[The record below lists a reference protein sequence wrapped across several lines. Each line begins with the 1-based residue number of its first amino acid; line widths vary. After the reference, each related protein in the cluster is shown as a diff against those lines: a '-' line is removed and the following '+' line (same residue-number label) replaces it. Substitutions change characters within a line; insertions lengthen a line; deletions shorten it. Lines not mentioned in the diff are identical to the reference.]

1 MPLDNVSNIVL
12 VLSGKGGVG
21 KSSVT
26 VQLALALSAAGQNV
40 GILDID
46 LTGPSIPRLLGI
58 ESRKVTQAPG
68 GWLPVE
74 VHKARREGVNSAHT
88 DTPSATAARGSLHA
102 LSLAFLLPSRESAV
116 IWRGPKKTAMIRQFV
131 SDIRWPPGTDYLL
144 IDTPPGT
151 SDEHIAIV
159 EELHKLAPPGQE
171 PAIATGDNTNLNRQP
186 RLVGAVVVTTPQAI
200 STADVRKELNFCQK
214 TSVPVIG
221 VIENMS
227 GYVCPCCGEVSSLFS
242 KGGGRIMSQEMHV
255 NFLGEVPIDTT
266 FVDVVEGKAT
276 DQQDVLVGGAVHEE
290 QELFERYQ
298 GCNLSKIFAG
308 FASTIQENVIDPNPQ
323 HRNILANF
331 LQSHLTMSPA
341 DLEASNPSAATHE
354 TPLLANTRDS
364 HAAKAAQGNAS
375 SVERVRRWL
384 RTFLDSKYGHYSV
397 FLLVSLDIT
406 SIFAE
411 FLITLHICEHKRDK
425 GFNEEGWEQV
435 EQSLGDIGLAF
446 SSLFVAE
453 LLASVFAFGLS
464 YFKSPFH
471 VFDAIVIVLAFII
484 DLLLKGPLQ
493 EAGSLVVVLRLWR
506 VFKIVEEFSTNA
518 NDKMEDLYEEI
529 NHLKRENEKVRSESD
544 NAKEEI
550 GELKRRLQSVST

>member
-58 ESRKVTQAPG
+58 ESKKVTQAPG

-74 VHKARREGVNSAHT
+74 VHKARPEGLNDSNSSGTA
-88 DTPSATAARGSLHA
+88 SATTARGSLHA

-159 EELHKLAPPGQE
+159 EELHKLAPPG
-171 PAIATGDNTNLNRQP
+171 
-186 RLVGAVVVTTPQAI
+186 AI
-200 STADVRKELNFCQK
+200 STSDVRKELNFCQK

-242 KGGGRIMSQEMHV
+242 KGGGRIMAQEMQV

-276 DQQDVLVGGAVHEE
+276 DQHNVLIGGAVHED

-298 GCNLSKIFAG
+298 GRRDPPAG
-308 FASTIQENVIDPNPQ
+308 TAAHGHAST
-323 HRNILANF
+323 
-331 LQSHLTMSPA
+331 
-341 DLEASNPSAATHE
+341 
-354 TPLLANTRDS
+354 
-364 HAAKAAQGNAS
+364 
-375 SVERVRRWL
+375 VERVRRWL
-384 RTFLDSKYGHYSV
+384 RTFLNSKYGHYFV
-397 FLLVSLDIT
+397 FLLVSLDIA

-411 FLITLHICEHKRDK
+411 FLVSQHICEHKHDK
-425 GFNEEGWEQV
+425 GFNRETWEHV
-435 EQSLGDIGLAF
+435 EQTLGDIGLAF
-446 SSLFVAE
+446 SSLFVVE
-453 LLASVFAFGLS
+453 LLASVFAFGFS
-464 YFKSPFH
+464 YFKSAFH

-506 VFKIVEEFSTNA
+506 VFKIVEELSTNA
-518 NDKMEDLYEEI
+518 NDQMEDLYDQI
-529 NHLKRENEKVRSESD
+529 DHLKRENDKVRSESD
-544 NAKEEI
+544 NVRNEI
-550 GELKRRLQSVST
+550 DALQRRLDSATA